1 LNAVAIAPSNNP
13 RGSVIWASI
22 LVLLLFESLS
32 PQAATR
38 PLAAQVTEPL
48 PLVFIVN
55 RKNPV
60 ETLSLA
66 DVRMMLLGERSHW
79 PNGARVTVVMRDP
92 KQPERDAVIR
102 LVCRMD
108 DRDYTRTVLRAVFTA
123 ELQSTPK
130 LLGTPAGVIRFIY
143 NVPGAIGYIRPSEV
157 DANVKIVR
165 LLDAPAAAANGF
177 TLQAR

>member
-1 LNAVAIAPSNNP
+1 LNAVTKASSNNP
-13 RGSVIWASI
+13 RGAVG
-22 LVLLLFESLS
+22 LVCLVVPLLFGSLL
-32 PQAATR
+32 PQAAL
-38 PLAAQVTEPL
+38 PPQAAQSLDPIS
-48 PLVFIVN
+48 LVFVVN

-60 ETLSLA
+60 QTLSLA

-123 ELQSTPK
+123 DLQRAPK
-130 LLGTPAGVIRFIY
+130 LLGTPAGVIRFIF
-143 NVPGAIGYIRPSEV
+143 NVPGAIGYVRASEV
-157 DANVKIVR
+157 DDNVKIVP
-165 LLDAPAAAANGF
+165 LSDAPKDAAFGF
-177 TLQAR
+177 TLQMR